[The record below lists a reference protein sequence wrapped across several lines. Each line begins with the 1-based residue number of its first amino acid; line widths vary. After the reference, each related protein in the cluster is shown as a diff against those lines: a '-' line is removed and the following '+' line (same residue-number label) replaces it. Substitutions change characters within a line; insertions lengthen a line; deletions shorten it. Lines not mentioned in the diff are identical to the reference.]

1 MGAFRNDLRYAVRT
15 LWRSRGFTAV
25 AVATLALGI
34 GANTALFG
42 WIRAL
47 LLDPLPGVPHANE
60 IVAVETRTPAGT
72 RIDSSWADYSDLAR
86 EARSFSGL
94 VAFQQR
100 HVTLQEGE
108 RARRLYALFVSGN
121 YFDVL
126 GVRPELGRTFLPDEG
141 RVPGG
146 APVAVIGYGF
156 WRQHFR
162 ADPKVV
168 GRAVRI
174 NDQPLT
180 VVGVLPRDFKGTING
195 LNFEVYVPVA
205 AAGRIG
211 GEVGGSRALLEGN
224 RTTRWLAMMGRLA
237 PGSNLRRAQA
247 ELATA
252 GARLAAAYADSN
264 RGIGFVAEPID
275 AATYG
280 ASSRFGTVIVALFAA
295 VGLALLVACANVASL
310 LLVRATARRG
320 EIALRVALGAT
331 RARLMRQLVTES
343 LVLSFAGGAVGL
355 LLVPQVNAL
364 IAGIFPAGI
373 PLPLDLDP
381 PFDAVLFA
389 FAFGLS
395 ALTGLIFGIAP
406 ALHASR
412 PEIRAALN
420 EASAGA
426 GAGTSGPRQRLR
438 RVLVA
443 AQLAL
448 AVILLAVTGLFLA
461 SLRNAAKIDPGFDAS
476 GVLLVGFDFPA
487 SLDRAAAVPFY
498 RSLRDRVARI
508 PGVVAASYGNHP
520 PLWIEGGDWEEIGV
534 DGYTPGPDEN
544 MKIDV
549 TLTWPGYFA
558 LMRIPLDRGRDFDEH
573 DDANSAPVA
582 IVNEAFAGRYLKGR
596 SAVGAKLRIGGDE
609 TVVIGLVRT
618 AKYRTLTEA
627 PRPFVYL
634 PQLQILPSGT
644 ALHVRTAPGM
654 ATAPLLARIRSEVAA
669 LDPRVAT
676 LGVRLSDATKT
687 AVLPQSLGARFLGAL
702 GALVLAISAI
712 GVYGVAAYSV
722 SRRRREIGIR
732 VALGARPAEVRRM
745 FVREGMRLTAAGLV
759 AGLAGAAALTRFLGG
774 LLIDVRPGDPAV
786 FAGAAFLLGGAALLA
801 SWLPARRAATL
812 DPAEALRSD

>member
-1 MGAFRNDLRYAVRT
+1 MGALRKDLRYAVRT

-47 LLDPLPGVPHANE
+47 LLDPLPGVPGANE

-72 RIDSSWADYSDLAR
+72 RIDSSWADYADLAR
-86 EARSFSGL
+86 ETRTFSGL

-126 GVRPELGRTFLPDEG
+126 GIRPALGRSFRPEEG
-141 RVPGG
+141 KVPGG
-146 APVAVIGYGF
+146 APVAIIGYGF
-156 WRQHFR
+156 WLQHFR
-162 ADPKVV
+162 GDPAVV
-168 GRAVRI
+168 GRTVRI

-180 VVGVLPRDFKGTING
+180 VVGVLPRDFKGTVNG
-195 LNFEVYVPVA
+195 LNFELYVPVA
-205 AAGRIG
+205 AAGRVG

-237 PGSNLRRAQA
+237 PGSDLHTAQA
-247 ELATA
+247 ELATV
-252 GARLAAAYADSN
+252 GAQLAAAYADSN
-264 RGIGFVAEPID
+264 RGIGFVAEPIRD
-275 AATYG
+275 ATYG

-331 RARLMRQLVTES
+331 RGRLVRQLVTES
-343 LVLSFAGGAVGL
+343 LVLSFAGGVLGL
-355 LLVPQVNAL
+355 LFVPQVNAL
-364 IAGIFPAGI
+364 IAGILPAGI
-373 PLPLDLDP
+373 PLPLDLNP
-381 PFDAVLFA
+381 PFDAALFGFA
-389 FAFGLS
+389 FALSLATGVLFGL
-395 ALTGLIFGIAP
+395 AP
-406 ALHASR
+406 AFQASR
-412 PEIRAALN
+412 PQLRDALQETSAA
-420 EASAGA
+420 AG
-426 GAGTSGPRQRLR
+426 GPGGRQRLR
-438 RVLVA
+438 RALVV

-448 AVILLAVTGLFLA
+448 AVVLLTATGLFLA

-487 SLDRAAAVPFY
+487 ALDRRAAVPFY
-498 RSLRDRVARI
+498 RALRERVARI

-549 TLTWPGYFA
+549 TLTWPGYFS
-558 LMRIPLDRGRDFDEH
+558 LMRMPLDRGRDFDER
-573 DDANSAPVA
+573 DDASSAPVA
-582 IVNEAFAGRYLKGR
+582 IVNEAFASRYLKGR
-596 SAVGAKLRIGGDE
+596 SAIGAKLRIGGDE
-609 TVVIGLVRT
+609 TLVVGLVRT
-618 AKYRTLTEA
+618 AKYRSLTEA

-644 ALHVRTAPGM
+644 ALHVRTEPGM
-654 ATAPLLARIRSEVAA
+654 AAGPLLARIRVEVAA

-676 LGVRLSDATKT
+676 LGVRLSEANET
-687 AVLPQSLGARFLGAL
+687 AVLPQMLGARFLGAL
-702 GALVLAISAI
+702 GALVLAIASI

-745 FVREGMRLTAAGLV
+745 FLREGTMLTAAGLA
-759 AGLAGAAALTRFLGG
+759 AGLAGAIALTRLLGG
-774 LLIDVRPGDPAV
+774 LLVDVRPADPV
-786 FAGAAFLLGGAALLA
+786 VLAGAAFVLGGAALLA
-801 SWLPARRAATL
+801 TWLPARRAAAI
-812 DPAEALRSD
+812 DPALALRAD

>member
-1 MGAFRNDLRYAVRT
+1 MEAFRNDLRYAIRT

-47 LLDPLPGVPHANE
+47 LLDPLPGVPRANE

-72 RIDSSWADYSDLAR
+72 RIDSSWADYADLAR

-108 RARRLYALFVSGN
+108 HARRLYALFVSGN

-126 GVRPELGRTFLPDEG
+126 GVRPALGRTFLPAEG

-162 ADPKVV
+162 SDPRVV
-168 GRAVRI
+168 GRSVRI

-195 LNFEVYVPVA
+195 LNFEMYVPVA

-237 PGSNLRRAQA
+237 PGSDLRRAQA
-247 ELATA
+247 ELATV

-264 RGIGFVAEPID
+264 RGIGYVAEPID
-275 AATYG
+275 VATYG
-280 ASSRFGTVIVALFAA
+280 ASSRFGAVIVALFAA

-310 LLVRATARRG
+310 LLVRASARRG

-331 RARLMRQLVTES
+331 RGRLVRQLVTES
-343 LVLSFAGGAVGL
+343 LVLSFSGGAVGL

-381 PFDAVLFA
+381 PFDAALFGFA
-389 FAFGLS
+389 FALS
-395 ALTGLIFGIAP
+395 AATGLIFGIAP

-412 PEIRAALN
+412 PQLREALH
-420 EASAGA
+420 EAGTGA
-426 GAGTSGPRQRLR
+426 GISGPRQRLR

-448 AVILLAVTGLFLA
+448 ALVLLAATGLFLA

-498 RSLRDRVARI
+498 RSLRERVAQL

-549 TLTWPGYFA
+549 TLTWPGYFS
-558 LMRIPLDRGRDFDEH
+558 LMRMPLDRGRDFDEH

-582 IVNEAFAGRYLKGR
+582 IVNEAFAARYLKGR
-596 SAVGAKLRIGGDE
+596 SPIGANLRIGGDE
-609 TVVIGLVRT
+609 TMVVGLVRT

-644 ALHVRTAPGM
+644 ALHVRTAPGI
-654 ATAPLLARIRSEVAA
+654 AAGPILARIRSEVAA

-745 FVREGMRLTAAGLV
+745 FVREGTRLTATGLV

-774 LLIDVRPGDPAV
+774 LLIDVGPGDPGV
-786 FAGAAFLLGGAALLA
+786 FAGAALLLGGAALLA
-801 SWLPARRAATL
+801 SWLPARRAAAI
-812 DPAEALRSD
+812 DPAQALRAD